1 MASSNIKGITI
12 EIDGNTSKL
21 SSALRDVNKEAR
33 ETDNALKDIQK
44 TMKLDS
50 SGSTKL
56 MVQQQRELG
65 NAIENT
71 KKKLELLKTAQ
82 SQMSS
87 EYRNT
92 EEGARAYDN
101 LTREITATESQL
113 KSLENQ
119 AKKSNQ
125 VIKSISDTSM
135 KVSKVTGEMGS
146 KLTKGLTA
154 PIVGLGGLVTKTASD
169 FDDAMNGVSKTVDMS
184 ESEFTQ
190 MGKSIRDMAKT
201 MPQSAVEIANVAE
214 SAGQLGIEKEN
225 VVSFAK
231 TMMDLGVSTNLTADE
246 AAVAFAK
253 FANITQMPEDKFQ
266 NLGSVVVELGNNLA
280 TTEKDIVELG
290 TRLASAGSQAGL
302 TDAEIM
308 GLAGAMSSVGLSAEA
323 GGSAMTQVLTKIGTS
338 VSMGDDKLKIFAQTA
353 GMTAD
358 EFASKWESS
367 PREAIQAFIDG
378 LGDAKDSGENVDLI
392 LKELGI
398 TGIRETDTLKRL
410 AGSGDLLKESFD
422 MANESFEENTA
433 LSKEAEKKYDSF
445 SSKLGKFKNKIK
457 DIGITIGDVL
467 MPHIENATD
476 KLSEFADSFSKI
488 DPSVI
493 EKGLGFIGLVA
504 IIGPVLLI
512 ISKIAGVIGTVSGAV
527 GIMTGAITTGTPV
540 MRGFAT
546 VFGGIGKVVGLVK
559 TGFMAVVGVLGGP
572 LTVAIG
578 AVIGIIILM
587 ATHWEETK
595 EIAGNVVDFISEKWQ
610 EFTSWFGQVW
620 DGIKE
625 AWSEFWDGLGNWFAE
640 KWNAAVEVL
649 EPYLE
654 TFKNI
659 FTVLWLSIQE
669 IFTFAWE
676 LITGILVNSWNFISD
691 TAKFIW
697 EGIKNLFLMF
707 WDPISEKISEV
718 WNAIT
723 EFLGGIWEGLK
734 TNANEKFGA
743 IKDNISEIWDSIKS
757 FTSEKWEAIKG
768 VLGPIWDGLTTSAND
783 KFTSMKNTIS
793 EKWEAIKTK
802 TSDTWDNIKSKTSSA
817 WDNIKDKIT
826 NTSNNI
832 KSGVTPVFDNIK
844 DHISGVWSRIKN
856 NTSDKWNAIKST
868 ISDKIGAAK
877 DAVKS
882 GIDKIKS
889 FLNIS
894 LPTPSL
900 KLPHPSVS
908 GKFSLN
914 PPQVPHFSIDWY
926 KKGGIFTKP
935 TFFNTPY
942 GLKGVGEAGAEA
954 VLPIEKLTGIVTKA
968 MQMNA
973 ENSDE
978 NNSGIVITGNTFN
991 VREEADIEKI
1001 AQKLYRLIEIKN
1013 RGKGIA

>member
-358 EFASKWESS
+358 EFASKWKSS

-595 EIAGNVVDFISEKWQ
+595 EIAGSVVDFISEKWQ

-625 AWSEFWDGLGNWFAE
+625 AWSEA
-640 KWNAAVEVL
+640 
-649 EPYLE
+649 
-654 TFKNI
+654 
-659 FTVLWLSIQE
+659 
-669 IFTFAWE
+669 
-676 LITGILVNSWNFISD
+676 
-691 TAKFIW
+691 
-697 EGIKNLFLMF
+697 
-707 WDPISEKISEV
+707 

-856 NTSDKWNAIKST
+856 NTSDKWNAIKSI

-954 VLPIEKLTGIVTKA
+954 VLPIEKLSGIVTKA